1 MSYYLYYANKI
12 KKCLG
17 YETHERIYVSGK
29 KKSLRCFVGNF
40 AKFCHLS
47 TKNATI
53 GCDDRFLSTDMVIT
67 NPKLEEIKIV
77 YLHFPLFFVKA

>member
-29 KKSLRCFVGNF
+29 KKSLGALWEILPNFVIYPQR
-40 AKFCHLS
+40 
-47 TKNATI
+47 TQ
-53 GCDDRFLSTDMVIT
+53 
-67 NPKLEEIKIV
+67 P
-77 YLHFPLFFVKA
+77 